1 MFWRDEPPPKRSSVL
16 WAGSEVW
23 DLYLDTASNGLARL
37 GQAPTWEAHATPA
50 QGASAGMK
58 RLRAQARG
66 WASPRVRVWLSGAL
80 AKPFVLTPVTGLKG
94 KLEAQAM
101 AQAMVREATGLEPG
115 CDVCLDSVPKSA
127 PALSVA
133 IPSDLGQEIA
143 GTAKAL
149 RVTIKSLRPWWAG
162 ALGEALASDARLEL
176 FAAQDTEAVTVLVA
190 KENVWLSANTYTPN
204 PNGAQLEALVT
215 RRLFADGVETKA
227 ACRVRLDATL
237 GNPSFWPKCRPL
249 TSFADE

>member
-1 MFWRDEPPPKRSSVL
+1 
-16 WAGSEVW
+16 
-23 DLYLDTASNGLARL
+23 
-37 GQAPTWEAHATPA
+37 
-50 QGASAGMK
+50 MK
-58 RLRAQARG
+58 RLCAKGRG
-66 WASPRVRVWLSGAL
+66 WARPRVRVWLSGAL
-80 AKPFVLTPVTGLKG
+80 ARPFVLAPVDGLKG
-94 KLEAQAM
+94 KVEAQAM
-101 AQAMVREATGLEPG
+101 AVARAQEVTGLEPG

-133 IPSDLGQEIA
+133 TPSELRLEIV

-149 RVTIKSLRPWWAG
+149 RVNIESLRPWWAG
-162 ALGEALASDARLEL
+162 ALGKVLVGDSGLEF

-227 ACRVRLDATL
+227 ACRVRLDAIL

>member
-1 MFWRDEPPPKRSSVL
+1 
-16 WAGSEVW
+16 
-23 DLYLDTASNGLARL
+23 
-37 GQAPTWEAHATPA
+37 
-50 QGASAGMK
+50 MK
-58 RLRAQARG
+58 RLCTKGRG
-66 WASPRVRVWLSGAL
+66 WAQPRVRVWLSGAL
-80 AKPFVLTPVTGLKG
+80 ARPFVLTPVAGLKG
-94 KLEAQAM
+94 KVEARAMALAM
-101 AQAMVREATGLEPG
+101 AQEATGLEPG

-127 PALSVA
+127 PALSVVT
-133 IPSDLGQEIA
+133 PSELRLEIA
-143 GTAKAL
+143 GIAKAL
-149 RVTIKSLRPWWAG
+149 RVNIESLRPWWAG

-204 PNGAQLEALVT
+204 PNGVQLEALVT

-249 TSFADE
+249 TSFSDE